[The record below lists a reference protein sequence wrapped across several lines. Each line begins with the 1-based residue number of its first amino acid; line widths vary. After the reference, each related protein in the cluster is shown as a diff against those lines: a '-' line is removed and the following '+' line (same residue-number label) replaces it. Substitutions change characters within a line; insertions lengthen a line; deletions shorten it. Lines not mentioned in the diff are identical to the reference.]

1 MLKLRSNQE
10 EPIRIAIE
18 YFKEKKTKPSLIVL
32 PTAWGKSILTACVAK
47 ETNDKLLIV
56 QPSKELLEQN
66 YNKYVTLYGGNNAS
80 IYSASCNSNQ
90 ISQIT
95 YATIGSIKNIG
106 KEFKELGFTKMLID
120 EAHLYPR
127 EADSMLG
134 TFLSDSEITHV
145 LGITAT
151 PIKLQQG
158 YDRDGNTISKL
169 VMLTSRSKLGNFF
182 KDILYVGEIQEMIN
196 LGYWSPLIYK
206 KAEFNREQLK
216 FNSTRSEYTEE
227 SIRTSNETNKT
238 NERVIKCLNHYDRK
252 HILVFVS
259 SVEDAKEL
267 SSYPRSAYVSG
278 ETPKKEREEIISKFK
293 QGELRVLFNVG
304 VLTTGFDYPDIDCL
318 ILARST
324 ASVALYYQ
332 MIGRAVRISE
342 TKRDAL
348 VIDLGGNV
356 ERFGKVE
363 DIKFLKVGN
372 SWKMYSGEILLSGIP
387 IHEIGNAPIECLPFG
402 KYQGVLLKD
411 VPRDYLKW
419 CVDNMKLAP
428 DVKDAILRT
437 LSSPPLIEVIKH
449 ITSVKKQNNITPC
462 YASDAELILATGMSN
477 ERFREEINELKEA
490 SLITEHQGI
499 NNKLYEI

>member
-18 YFKEKKTKPSLIVL
+18 YFKEKKPKPSLIVL

-66 YNKYVTLYGGNNAS
+66 YNKYVTLCGGNNAS
-80 IYSASCNSNQ
+80 IYSASCNSKQ

-169 VMLTSRSKLGNFF
+169 VMLTSRSKLGN
-182 KDILYVGEIQEMIN
+182 
-196 LGYWSPLIYK
+196 
-206 KAEFNREQLK
+206 
-216 FNSTRSEYTEE
+216 
-227 SIRTSNETNKT
+227 
-238 NERVIKCLNHYDRK
+238 
-252 HILVFVS
+252 
-259 SVEDAKEL
+259 
-267 SSYPRSAYVSG
+267 
-278 ETPKKEREEIISKFK
+278 
-293 QGELRVLFNVG
+293 
-304 VLTTGFDYPDIDCL
+304 
-318 ILARST
+318 
-324 ASVALYYQ
+324 
-332 MIGRAVRISE
+332 
-342 TKRDAL
+342 
-348 VIDLGGNV
+348 
-356 ERFGKVE
+356 
-363 DIKFLKVGN
+363 

-419 CVDNMKLAP
+419 CIDNMKLAP
-428 DVKDAILRT
+428 DVKDAILRA
-437 LSSPPLIEVIKH
+437 LSSPPLIDVIKH
-449 ITSVKKQNNITPC
+449 ITSVKQENNIVPC
-462 YASDAELILATGMSN
+462 YAKDTEILLATGMSN
-477 ERFREEINELKEA
+477 ERFKQEINKLIEA
-490 SLITEHQGI
+490 SLITEYNGV
-499 NNKLYEI
+499 NNKMYGTQES